1 MSAPNARRLR
11 SLALA
16 LVVSLSLVGCK
27 SVNGPHE
34 ENADEEHAEENAA
47 AVLNFFETELV
58 GLWSRFHSYDGSTEY
73 IRFNAN
79 RTACKW
85 EEANGSNSRLK
96 RSSYDDWRIDENDA
110 SDDDWRIDENDASD
124 YLEIVVQ
131 GAGIRWFYDYPD
143 DVIWPASYRSSL
155 ARYRTS
161 SGKTCEG

>member
-34 ENADEEHAEENAA
+34 ENATEENAA

-85 EEANGSNSRLK
+85 EEPSGSSSRLK
-96 RSSYDDWRIDENDA
+96 RSSYDDWRIDQ
-110 SDDDWRIDENDASD
+110 NDASD

-143 DVIWPASYRSSL
+143 DVIWPGSYRSNL

>member
-1 MSAPNARRLR
+1 MGAPHAPRLR
-11 SLALA
+11 RLALA

-34 ENADEEHAEENAA
+34 ENAAEENAA
-47 AVLNFFETELV
+47 DVLNFFETGLV

-85 EEANGSNSRLK
+85 EEPNGSNSRLK

-110 SDDDWRIDENDASD
+110 SD
-124 YLEIVVQ
+124 YLEIVLQ
-131 GAGIRWFYDYPD
+131 GAGIEWFYDYPD
-143 DVIWPASYRSSL
+143 DVIWPSGYRSNL
-155 ARYRTS
+155 ARYRSS

>member
-1 MSAPNARRLR
+1 MGAPNAPRLR
-11 SLALA
+11 RLALA

-34 ENADEEHAEENAA
+34 ENADEENAAEENAA

-96 RSSYDDWRIDENDA
+96 RSSYDDWRIDL
-110 SDDDWRIDENDASD
+110 NDASD

-143 DVIWPASYRSSL
+143 DVIWPSGYRSNL
-155 ARYRTS
+155 ARYRSS